1 MLKRPHWMVIGFWLP
16 LAFWLPSPTLLAAPT
31 TFDLDRIINVVV
43 LFLENHSFDN
53 LYGLYPGA
61 DGIMNAPPKTLRQLD
76 LEGKPYRKL
85 PRVINSSK
93 SPPEVDT
100 RFPLDLPNGPFAIN
114 RFVEPKDKIPDL
126 THRFYQHQAQMNG
139 GQMNRFVAHTN
150 AGGLTMGYYED
161 SELPLRAYAKRYTLL
176 DHFFAAAF
184 GGSFLNHMWMACA
197 CAPWE
202 AHPPASNII
211 QLAADGSVTRDGA
224 FTSDGFAVNNIFPA
238 YGPGNLKAK
247 GPDRMLAPQRQPT
260 LGDRLSDRGIDWAW
274 FAAGWDDA
282 RRGAAD
288 PTFQFHHQPYTYF
301 ERYREGT
308 QDRQR
313 HLLDG
318 KDFEAAVVSGR
329 LPPVAFYKPL
339 GRYNSHPGE
348 ATLLDGERHAAA
360 LLKKLE
366 KSPQWPGMLV
376 IVTYDETGGFWDHV
390 APPPGDRFGP
400 GGRVPT
406 LLVSPFTIGGQ
417 IDHTVYDASAIL
429 RLIER
434 RFHLQPLTQRDAA
447 AEDLSSALRTKAAAR
462 H

>member
-1 MLKRPHWMVIGFWLP
+1 
-16 LAFWLPSPTLLAAPT
+16 
-31 TFDLDRIINVVV
+31 
-43 LFLENHSFDN
+43 
-53 LYGLYPGA
+53 
-61 DGIMNAPPKTLRQLD
+61 
-76 LEGKPYRKL
+76 
-85 PRVINSSK
+85 
-93 SPPEVDT
+93 
-100 RFPLDLPNGPFAIN
+100 
-114 RFVEPKDKIPDL
+114 
-126 THRFYQHQAQMNG
+126 
-139 GQMNRFVAHTN
+139 
-150 AGGLTMGYYED
+150 MGYYED

-434 RFHLQPLTQRDAA
+434 RFHLQPLTQRDAT